1 MSVKVVV
8 GILLMSGAD
17 RYSEERRKSVG
28 GSSNEGSPSSCGS
41 EMRSGDV
48 GGEGVRQRA
57 SGAARKPAE
66 LRKQRSLS
74 EVERYTVVSNRIV

>member
-57 SGAARKPAE
+57 ARKPAE

>member
-41 EMRSGDV
+41 EMRSG
-48 GGEGVRQRA
+48 GEGVRQRA